1 MTRSS
6 HRKKS
11 KHVALLSVLGVLL
24 VLISFYTYR
33 STYYTKHF
41 LPNTEINGINVSNL
55 TVEKANEKLKEAYS
69 KVNSKVEVEI
79 QQSDS
84 STGITNAIEGT
95 ADIGMAS
102 RDLKDEETSKGVSS
116 TVIAIDGIAVIVNKD
131 NKVDGL
137 TSEQVKTI
145 FTGKT
150 TSWYGLSD

>member
-11 KHVALLSVLGVLL
+11 KHVALLSALGVLL

-69 KVNSKVEVEI
+69 DKNWLLKKMEKSGRKY
-79 QQSDS
+79 QNPS
-84 STGITNAIEGT
+84 SATKMI
-95 ADIGMAS
+95 S
-102 RDLKDEETSKGVSS
+102 LRSFLRS
-116 TVIAIDGIAVIVNKD
+116 
-131 NKVDGL
+131 
-137 TSEQVKTI
+137 
-145 FTGKT
+145 
-150 TSWYGLSD
+150 

>member
-11 KHVALLSVLGVLL
+11 KHVALLSALGVLL

-69 KVNSKVEVEI
+69 DKKLAIKEDGKVWQEVPKSEL
-79 QQSDS
+79 
-84 STGITNAIEGT
+84 GY
-95 ADIGMAS
+95 
-102 RDLKDEETSKGVSS
+102 KD
-116 TVIAIDGIAVIVNKD
+116 DF
-131 NKVDGL
+131 
-137 TSEQVKTI
+137 TSE
-145 FTGKT
+145 
-150 TSWYGLSD
+150 LSPILNEQNGWT